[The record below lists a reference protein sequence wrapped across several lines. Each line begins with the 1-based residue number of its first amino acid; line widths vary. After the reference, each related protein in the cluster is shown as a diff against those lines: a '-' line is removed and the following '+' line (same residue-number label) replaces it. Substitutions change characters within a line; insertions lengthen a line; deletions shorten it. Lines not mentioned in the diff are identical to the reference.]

1 MKKLIIT
8 IFSLLLTV
16 NVLAQR
22 VDYTKPDSL
31 RVVTLMKKAKTLK
44 SKSMA
49 SYMLFFGRAALPPHQ
64 FTGDQITGCGFQH
77 KTSLHSC
84 KRLHKGVKRKVPY
97 GRLVHLFRLPL

>member
-31 RVVTLMKKAKTLK
+31 
-44 SKSMA
+44 
-49 SYMLFFGRAALPPHQ
+49 
-64 FTGDQITGCGFQH
+64 
-77 KTSLHSC
+77 
-84 KRLHKGVKRKVPY
+84 
-97 GRLVHLFRLPL
+97 